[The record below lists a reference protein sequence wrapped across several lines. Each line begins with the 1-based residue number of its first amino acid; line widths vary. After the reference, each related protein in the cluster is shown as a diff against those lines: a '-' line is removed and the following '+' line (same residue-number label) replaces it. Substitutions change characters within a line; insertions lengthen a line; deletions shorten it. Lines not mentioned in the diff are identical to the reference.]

1 MSQVKYGFKGKIYFN
16 TGSYNLPTWTEVKN
30 VREVKVGA
38 AFDKQDATT
47 RSGGGVKQSEPVL
60 LDLGLTGKI
69 KSAET
74 DTAGFIAMETAF
86 LSRGVLDVML
96 LDGDKGTDG
105 SRGYRVDMKVFK
117 FDEDQGNENL
127 LWRDFDI
134 APCVSDNAPSKVVVS
149 SSNPV
154 FTSLAA

>member
-1 MSQVKYGFKGKIYFN
+1 MSQVKYGYKGKIYFN
-16 TGSYNLPTWTEVKN
+16 TGSYNSPTWTEVKN

-38 AFDKQDATT
+38 AMGEQDATT
-47 RSGGGVKQSEPVL
+47 RAGGGIEQAEPIL
-60 LDLGLTGKI
+60 LKLGLTGKI

-86 LSRGVLDVML
+86 LTRAAIDVLL

-105 SRGYRVDMKVFK
+105 SRGYRVDMKVFD
-117 FDEDQGNENL
+117 FSEDQGNENL
-127 LWRDFDI
+127 LWRDFAI
-134 APCVSDNAPSKVVVS
+134 KPCVSDNVPQKAVVS
-149 SSNPV
+149 SSAPV